1 MMHLTPYR
9 QNTPSLSPVRG
20 RGMVW
25 VFSYR
30 EQIISFYPVLYIKSL
45 NMTKVLYIVSNN
57 CKTGSFRSTAYE
69 KVEILNRFSTVLQAQ
84 FLLGVYIDTVNKR
97 QNLYFL
103 YEIIYQ
109 LQILLRT
116 ITFVSTVA
124 QFGQY
129 HVADETTLTTYF
141 VQPVSNIIDRG
152 TVL

>member
-1 MMHLTPYR
+1 
-9 QNTPSLSPVRG
+9 
-20 RGMVW
+20 MVW

-103 YEIIYQ
+103 
-109 LQILLRT
+109 
-116 ITFVSTVA
+116 
-124 QFGQY
+124 
-129 HVADETTLTTYF
+129 
-141 VQPVSNIIDRG
+141 
-152 TVL
+152 